1 MKKIKTIE
9 AVAAYKTMKALKTS
23 SMSDDAAMRVWK
35 NMKALR
41 HVADTYDKD
50 VEEAQESLKDD
61 KFEEMQ
67 RKLQECQQ
75 LEQKHADDD
84 YEYTKDDSAKFA
96 EVNEY
101 FFNQKQKTEKYFSDL
116 ANAKVEVAIEDVD
129 EKELFKAAK
138 DCGLKFIGGIYIY
151 PLVLSLKTSREIEI
165 QDLLLCSLIWFHR
178 PVWILVQWRV
188 CIGLMVRSSKHK
200 LTQRHWL

>member
-9 AVAAYKTMKALKTS
+9 AVNAYKTLKGFKTS
-23 SMSDDAAMRVWK
+23 SLSEETMLAVWK

-75 LEQKHADDD
+75 LEQKHADEG

-96 EVNEY
+96 EVNQY
-101 FFNQKQKTEKYFSDL
+101 FFNQKQKTEKYFKEL
-116 ANAKVEVAIEDVD
+116 ADKEIEVSIEEVD

-138 DCGLKFIGGIYIY
+138 DCGLKFADMESLEVVIG
-151 PLVLSLKTSREIEI
+151 
-165 QDLLLCSLIWFHR
+165 
-178 PVWILVQWRV
+178 
-188 CIGLMVRSSKHK
+188 
-200 LTQRHWL
+200 

>member
-9 AVAAYKTMKALKTS
+9 AVNAYKTLKGFKTS
-23 SMSDDAAMRVWK
+23 SLSEETMLAVWK

-61 KFEEMQ
+61 KFDEMQ

-75 LEQKHADDD
+75 LEQKHADEG

-96 EVNEY
+96 EVNQY

-116 ANAKVEVAIEDVD
+116 ANAEVEVSIEEVD

-138 DCGLKFIGGIYIY
+138 DCGLKFADMESLEVVIG
-151 PLVLSLKTSREIEI
+151 
-165 QDLLLCSLIWFHR
+165 
-178 PVWILVQWRV
+178 
-188 CIGLMVRSSKHK
+188 
-200 LTQRHWL
+200 

>member
-9 AVAAYKTMKALKTS
+9 AVNAYKTLKGFKTS
-23 SMSDDAAMRVWK
+23 SLSEETMLAVWK

-61 KFEEMQ
+61 KFDEMQ

-75 LEQKHADDD
+75 LEQKHADEG
-84 YEYTKDDSAKFA
+84 YEYTKEDSAKFA

-116 ANAKVEVAIEDVD
+116 ANAEVEVAIEAVD
-129 EKELFKAAK
+129 DKELFKAAK
-138 DCGLKFIGGIYIY
+138 DCGLKFADME
-151 PLVLSLKTSREIEI
+151 SLEAVMAEA
-165 QDLLLCSLIWFHR
+165 
-178 PVWILVQWRV
+178 
-188 CIGLMVRSSKHK
+188 
-200 LTQRHWL
+200 

>member
-9 AVAAYKTMKALKTS
+9 AVAAYKTLKSLKTS
-23 SMSDDAAMRVWK
+23 SMSDDAALRVWK
-35 NMKALR
+35 TMKALR

-50 VEEAQESLKDD
+50 VEEAQESLKDE

-67 RKLQECQQ
+67 QKLQECQQ
-75 LEQKHADDD
+75 LEQKHSSEG

-116 ANAKVEVAIEDVD
+116 ANAEVEVAIEEVD

-138 DCGLKFIGGIYIY
+138 DCGLKFADMESLEVVIG
-151 PLVLSLKTSREIEI
+151 
-165 QDLLLCSLIWFHR
+165 
-178 PVWILVQWRV
+178 
-188 CIGLMVRSSKHK
+188 
-200 LTQRHWL
+200 

>member
-9 AVAAYKTMKALKTS
+9 AVAAYRTLKALKTS
-23 SMSDDAAMRVWK
+23 SMGDDAAMRVWK

-41 HVADTYDKD
+41 SVADTYDKD

-75 LEQKHADDD
+75 LEQKHADEG

-101 FFNQKQKTEKYFSDL
+101 FFNQKQKIEKYFSDL
-116 ANAKVEVAIEDVD
+116 ANAEVEVAIEEVD

-138 DCGLKFIGGIYIY
+138 DCGLKFADMENLEVVIG
-151 PLVLSLKTSREIEI
+151 
-165 QDLLLCSLIWFHR
+165 
-178 PVWILVQWRV
+178 
-188 CIGLMVRSSKHK
+188 
-200 LTQRHWL
+200 

>member
-9 AVAAYKTMKALKTS
+9 AVNAYKTLKGFKTS
-23 SMSDDAAMRVWK
+23 SLSEETMLAVWK

-41 HVADTYDKD
+41 SIADTYDKD

-75 LEQKHADDD
+75 LEQKHADEG

-96 EVNEY
+96 EVNQY
-101 FFNQKQKTEKYFSDL
+101 FFNQKQKTEKYFKEL
-116 ANAKVEVAIEDVD
+116 ADKEVEVSIEAVD

-138 DCGLKFIGGIYIY
+138 DCGLKFADMETLDVVIG
-151 PLVLSLKTSREIEI
+151 
-165 QDLLLCSLIWFHR
+165 
-178 PVWILVQWRV
+178 
-188 CIGLMVRSSKHK
+188 
-200 LTQRHWL
+200 

>member
-9 AVAAYKTMKALKTS
+9 AVAAYRTLKSLKTS

-35 NMKALR
+35 TMKALR
-41 HVADTYDKD
+41 SVADTYDKD

-75 LEQKHADDD
+75 LEQKHTDEG
-84 YEYTKDDSAKFA
+84 YEYSKDDSAKFA

-101 FFNQKQKTEKYFSDL
+101 FYNQKQKTEKYFKDL
-116 ANAKVEVAIEDVD
+116 ANAEVDVSIEEVD

-138 DCGLKFIGGIYIY
+138 DCGLKFADMESLEVVIG
-151 PLVLSLKTSREIEI
+151 
-165 QDLLLCSLIWFHR
+165 
-178 PVWILVQWRV
+178 
-188 CIGLMVRSSKHK
+188 
-200 LTQRHWL
+200 

>member
-9 AVAAYKTMKALKTS
+9 AVNAYKTLKGFKTS
-23 SMSDDAAMRVWK
+23 SLSEETMLAVWK

-75 LEQKHADDD
+75 LEQKHADEG
-84 YEYTKDDSAKFA
+84 YEYTKEDSTKFA
-96 EVNEY
+96 EVNQY

-138 DCGLKFIGGIYIY
+138 DCGLKFADMESLEVVIG
-151 PLVLSLKTSREIEI
+151 
-165 QDLLLCSLIWFHR
+165 
-178 PVWILVQWRV
+178 
-188 CIGLMVRSSKHK
+188 
-200 LTQRHWL
+200 

>member
-1 MKKIKTIE
+1 M
-9 AVAAYKTMKALKTS
+9 
-23 SMSDDAAMRVWK
+23 
-35 NMKALR
+35 
-41 HVADTYDKD
+41 
-50 VEEAQESLKDD
+50 EEAQESLKDD

-75 LEQKHADDD
+75 LEQKHADEG

-116 ANAKVEVAIEDVD
+116 ANAEVEVSIEEVD

-138 DCGLKFIGGIYIY
+138 DCGLKFADME
-151 PLVLSLKTSREIEI
+151 SLEAVMAEA
-165 QDLLLCSLIWFHR
+165 
-178 PVWILVQWRV
+178 
-188 CIGLMVRSSKHK
+188 
-200 LTQRHWL
+200 

>member
-1 MKKIKTIE
+1 MKKIKTFE
-9 AVAAYKTMKALKTS
+9 AVAVYKTLKALKTS

-41 HVADTYDKD
+41 QVADTYDND
-50 VEEAQESLKDD
+50 VEEAQQSLKDD

-67 RKLQECQQ
+67 CKLQECQQ
-75 LEQKHADDD
+75 LEQKHANEG

-116 ANAKVEVAIEDVD
+116 ANAEVEVAIEEVE
-129 EKELFKAAK
+129 EKEIFKAAK
-138 DCGLKFIGGIYIY
+138 DCGLKFADMESLDVLIG
-151 PLVLSLKTSREIEI
+151 
-165 QDLLLCSLIWFHR
+165 
-178 PVWILVQWRV
+178 
-188 CIGLMVRSSKHK
+188 
-200 LTQRHWL
+200 

>member
-1 MKKIKTIE
+1 MLTRYFCYLIRKCKAKVLEYSDYLVNEKLIKFKYLNKETIMKKIKTIE
-9 AVAAYKTMKALKTS
+9 AVAAYKTLKALKTS

-75 LEQKHADDD
+75 LEQKHADEG

-116 ANAKVEVAIEDVD
+116 ADKEVEVAIEAVD

-138 DCGLKFIGGIYIY
+138 DCGLKFADMESLEVVIG
-151 PLVLSLKTSREIEI
+151 
-165 QDLLLCSLIWFHR
+165 
-178 PVWILVQWRV
+178 
-188 CIGLMVRSSKHK
+188 
-200 LTQRHWL
+200 

>member
-9 AVAAYKTMKALKTS
+9 AVAAYRTLKALKTS

-75 LEQKHADDD
+75 LEQKHADEG

-101 FFNQKQKTEKYFSDL
+101 FFNQKQKTEKYFKEL
-116 ANAKVEVAIEDVD
+116 ADKEEEVAIEEVD
-129 EKELFKAAK
+129 AKELFKAAK
-138 DCGLKFIGGIYIY
+138 DCGLKFADMETLEVVIG
-151 PLVLSLKTSREIEI
+151 
-165 QDLLLCSLIWFHR
+165 
-178 PVWILVQWRV
+178 
-188 CIGLMVRSSKHK
+188 
-200 LTQRHWL
+200 

>member
-9 AVAAYKTMKALKTS
+9 AVTAYRTLKALKTS

-41 HVADTYDKD
+41 QVADTYDKD

-61 KFEEMQ
+61 KFNEMQ
-67 RKLQECQQ
+67 LMLQECQQ
-75 LEQKHADDD
+75 LEQKHTDDG

-96 EVNEY
+96 EVNQY
-101 FFNQKQKTEKYFSDL
+101 FFNQKQKTEKYFADL
-116 ANAKVEVAIEDVD
+116 ANAEVEVSIEEVD

-138 DCGLKFIGGIYIY
+138 DCGLKFADMESLEVVIG
-151 PLVLSLKTSREIEI
+151 
-165 QDLLLCSLIWFHR
+165 
-178 PVWILVQWRV
+178 
-188 CIGLMVRSSKHK
+188 
-200 LTQRHWL
+200 

>member
-9 AVAAYKTMKALKTS
+9 AVNAYKTLKGFKTS
-23 SMSDDAAMRVWK
+23 SLSEETMLAVWK

-75 LEQKHADDD
+75 LEQKHADEG
-84 YEYTKDDSAKFA
+84 YEYTKEDSAKFA

-138 DCGLKFIGGIYIY
+138 DCGLKFADMESLEVVIG
-151 PLVLSLKTSREIEI
+151 
-165 QDLLLCSLIWFHR
+165 
-178 PVWILVQWRV
+178 
-188 CIGLMVRSSKHK
+188 
-200 LTQRHWL
+200 

>member
-9 AVAAYKTMKALKTS
+9 AVAAYRTLKALKTS

-67 RKLQECQQ
+67 LKLQECQQ
-75 LEQKHADDD
+75 LEQKHANEG
-84 YEYTKDDSAKFA
+84 YEYTKDYSAKFA

-101 FFNQKQKTEKYFSDL
+101 FFNQKQKT
-116 ANAKVEVAIEDVD
+116 
-129 EKELFKAAK
+129 
-138 DCGLKFIGGIYIY
+138 
-151 PLVLSLKTSREIEI
+151 
-165 QDLLLCSLIWFHR
+165 
-178 PVWILVQWRV
+178 
-188 CIGLMVRSSKHK
+188 
-200 LTQRHWL
+200 

>member
-9 AVAAYKTMKALKTS
+9 AVNAYKTLKGFKTS
-23 SMSDDAAMRVWK
+23 SLSEETMLAVWK

-41 HVADTYDKD
+41 SIADTYDKD

-75 LEQKHADDD
+75 LEQKHADEG

-96 EVNEY
+96 EVNQY

-116 ANAKVEVAIEDVD
+116 ANAEVEVAIEAVD

-138 DCGLKFIGGIYIY
+138 DCGLKFADMETLDVVIG
-151 PLVLSLKTSREIEI
+151 
-165 QDLLLCSLIWFHR
+165 
-178 PVWILVQWRV
+178 
-188 CIGLMVRSSKHK
+188 
-200 LTQRHWL
+200 

>member
-9 AVAAYKTMKALKTS
+9 AVNAYKTLKGFKTS
-23 SMSDDAAMRVWK
+23 SLSEETMLAVWK

-75 LEQKHADDD
+75 LEQKHADEG

-116 ANAKVEVAIEDVD
+116 ANAEVEVAIETVD

-138 DCGLKFIGGIYIY
+138 DCGLKFADMETLDVVIG
-151 PLVLSLKTSREIEI
+151 
-165 QDLLLCSLIWFHR
+165 
-178 PVWILVQWRV
+178 
-188 CIGLMVRSSKHK
+188 
-200 LTQRHWL
+200 

>member
-9 AVAAYKTMKALKTS
+9 AVNAYKTLKGFKTS
-23 SMSDDAAMRVWK
+23 SLSEETMLAVWK

-75 LEQKHADDD
+75 LEQKHADEG

-96 EVNEY
+96 EVNQY

-116 ANAKVEVAIEDVD
+116 ANAEVEVSIEAVD

-138 DCGLKFIGGIYIY
+138 DCGLKFADME
-151 PLVLSLKTSREIEI
+151 SLEAVMAEA
-165 QDLLLCSLIWFHR
+165 
-178 PVWILVQWRV
+178 
-188 CIGLMVRSSKHK
+188 
-200 LTQRHWL
+200 

>member
-9 AVAAYKTMKALKTS
+9 AVNAYKTLKGFKTS
-23 SMSDDAAMRVWK
+23 SLSEETMLAVWK

-41 HVADTYDKD
+41 QVADTYDKD
-50 VEEAQESLKDD
+50 VEEAQQSLKDD

-67 RKLQECQQ
+67 CKLQECQQ
-75 LEQKHADDD
+75 LEQKHADEG

-101 FFNQKQKTEKYFSDL
+101 FFNQKQKTEKYFKEL
-116 ANAKVEVAIEDVD
+116 ADKEVEVAIEAVD

-138 DCGLKFIGGIYIY
+138 DCGLKFADMETLDVVIG
-151 PLVLSLKTSREIEI
+151 
-165 QDLLLCSLIWFHR
+165 
-178 PVWILVQWRV
+178 
-188 CIGLMVRSSKHK
+188 
-200 LTQRHWL
+200 

>member
-9 AVAAYKTMKALKTS
+9 AVNAYKTLKGFKTS
-23 SMSDDAAMRVWK
+23 SLSEETMLAVWK

-75 LEQKHADDD
+75 LEQKHADEG
-84 YEYTKDDSAKFA
+84 YEYTKDDSVKFA
-96 EVNEY
+96 EVNQY

-116 ANAKVEVAIEDVD
+116 ANAEVEVSIEEVD

-138 DCGLKFIGGIYIY
+138 DCGLKFADMETLEVVIG
-151 PLVLSLKTSREIEI
+151 
-165 QDLLLCSLIWFHR
+165 
-178 PVWILVQWRV
+178 
-188 CIGLMVRSSKHK
+188 
-200 LTQRHWL
+200 

>member
-9 AVAAYKTMKALKTS
+9 AVAAYRTLKALKTS

-61 KFEEMQ
+61 KFEE

-75 LEQKHADDD
+75 LEQKHANEG

-116 ANAKVEVAIEDVD
+116 ANAEVEVAIEDVD

-138 DCGLKFIGGIYIY
+138 DCGLKFADMESLEVVIG
-151 PLVLSLKTSREIEI
+151 
-165 QDLLLCSLIWFHR
+165 
-178 PVWILVQWRV
+178 
-188 CIGLMVRSSKHK
+188 
-200 LTQRHWL
+200 

>member
-9 AVAAYKTMKALKTS
+9 AVAAYRTLKALKTS
-23 SMSDDAAMRVWK
+23 SMNDDAALRVWK

-75 LEQKHADDD
+75 LEQKHADDG
-84 YEYTKDDSAKFA
+84 YEYTKDDSVKFA

-101 FFNQKQKTEKYFSDL
+101 FFNQKQKTEKYFNEL
-116 ANAKVEVAIEDVD
+116 ADKEVEVEITEVEEAELLKAIKAC
-129 EKELFKAAK
+129 EKSFDDMEMLA
-138 DCGLKFIGGIYIY
+138 
-151 PLVLSLKTSREIEI
+151 
-165 QDLLLCSLIWFHR
+165 
-178 PVWILVQWRV
+178 
-188 CIGLMVRSSKHK
+188 CICK
-200 LTQRHWL
+200 

>member
-9 AVAAYKTMKALKTS
+9 AVNAYKTLKGFKTS
-23 SMSDDAAMRVWK
+23 SLSEETMLAVWK

-75 LEQKHADDD
+75 LEQKHADEG

-116 ANAKVEVAIEDVD
+116 ANAEVEVSIEAVD

-138 DCGLKFIGGIYIY
+138 DCGLKFADMESLEVVIG
-151 PLVLSLKTSREIEI
+151 
-165 QDLLLCSLIWFHR
+165 
-178 PVWILVQWRV
+178 
-188 CIGLMVRSSKHK
+188 
-200 LTQRHWL
+200 

>member
-9 AVAAYKTMKALKTS
+9 AVNAYKTLKGFKTS
-23 SMSDDAAMRVWK
+23 SLSEETMLAVWK

-61 KFEEMQ
+61 KFEDMQ

-75 LEQKHADDD
+75 LEQKHADEG

-96 EVNEY
+96 EVNQY

-116 ANAKVEVAIEDVD
+116 ANAEVEVSIEEVD

-138 DCGLKFIGGIYIY
+138 DCGLKFADMETLDVVIG
-151 PLVLSLKTSREIEI
+151 
-165 QDLLLCSLIWFHR
+165 
-178 PVWILVQWRV
+178 
-188 CIGLMVRSSKHK
+188 
-200 LTQRHWL
+200 

>member
-9 AVAAYKTMKALKTS
+9 AVEAYRTLKALKTS
-23 SMSDDAAMRVWK
+23 SMGDDAALRVWK

-41 HVADTYDKD
+41 SITATYDKD

-67 RKLQECQQ
+67 KKLQECQQ
-75 LEQKHADDD
+75 LEQKHADEG

-116 ANAKVEVAIEDVD
+116 ANTEVEVAIEEVDV
-129 EKELFKAAK
+129 KELFKAAK
-138 DCGLKFIGGIYIY
+138 DCGLKFADMESLEVVIG
-151 PLVLSLKTSREIEI
+151 
-165 QDLLLCSLIWFHR
+165 
-178 PVWILVQWRV
+178 
-188 CIGLMVRSSKHK
+188 
-200 LTQRHWL
+200 

>member
-9 AVAAYKTMKALKTS
+9 AVTAYRTLKALKTS

-61 KFEEMQ
+61 KFNEMQ
-67 RKLQECQQ
+67 LMLQECQQ
-75 LEQKHADDD
+75 LEQKHTDDG

-96 EVNEY
+96 EVNQY
-101 FFNQKQKTEKYFSDL
+101 FFNQKQKTEKYFADL
-116 ANAKVEVAIEDVD
+116 ANAEVEVSIEEVD

-138 DCGLKFIGGIYIY
+138 DCGLKFADMESLEVVIG
-151 PLVLSLKTSREIEI
+151 
-165 QDLLLCSLIWFHR
+165 
-178 PVWILVQWRV
+178 
-188 CIGLMVRSSKHK
+188 
-200 LTQRHWL
+200 

>member
-9 AVAAYKTMKALKTS
+9 AVAAYRTLKALKTS

-61 KFEEMQ
+61 K
-67 RKLQECQQ
+67 LQECQQ
-75 LEQKHADDD
+75 LEQKHANEG

-101 FFNQKQKTEKYFSDL
+101 FFNQKQKTEKYFKEL
-116 ANAKVEVAIEDVD
+116 ADKEVEVAIEEVE
-129 EKELFKAAK
+129 EKEIFKAAK
-138 DCGLKFIGGIYIY
+138 DCGLKFADMESLEVVIG
-151 PLVLSLKTSREIEI
+151 
-165 QDLLLCSLIWFHR
+165 
-178 PVWILVQWRV
+178 
-188 CIGLMVRSSKHK
+188 
-200 LTQRHWL
+200 

>member
-9 AVAAYKTMKALKTS
+9 AVNAYKTLKGFKTS
-23 SMSDDAAMRVWK
+23 SLSEETMLAVWK

-61 KFEEMQ
+61 KFDEMQ

-75 LEQKHADDD
+75 LEQKHADEG

-116 ANAKVEVAIEDVD
+116 ANAEVEVAIEAVD

-138 DCGLKFIGGIYIY
+138 DCGLKFADME
-151 PLVLSLKTSREIEI
+151 SLEAVMAEA
-165 QDLLLCSLIWFHR
+165 
-178 PVWILVQWRV
+178 
-188 CIGLMVRSSKHK
+188 
-200 LTQRHWL
+200 

>member
-9 AVAAYKTMKALKTS
+9 AVNAYKTLKGFKTS
-23 SMSDDAAMRVWK
+23 SLSEETMLAVWK

-41 HVADTYDKD
+41 SIADTYDKD
-50 VEEAQESLKDD
+50 VEEAQQSLKDD

-67 RKLQECQQ
+67 CKLQECQQ
-75 LEQKHADDD
+75 LEQKHADEG

-101 FFNQKQKTEKYFSDL
+101 FFNQKQKTEKYFKEL
-116 ANAKVEVAIEDVD
+116 ADKEVEVAIEAVD

-138 DCGLKFIGGIYIY
+138 DCGLKFADMETLDVVIG
-151 PLVLSLKTSREIEI
+151 
-165 QDLLLCSLIWFHR
+165 
-178 PVWILVQWRV
+178 
-188 CIGLMVRSSKHK
+188 
-200 LTQRHWL
+200 

>member
-9 AVAAYKTMKALKTS
+9 AVNAYKTLKGFKTS
-23 SMSDDAAMRVWK
+23 SLSEETMLAVWK

-75 LEQKHADDD
+75 LEQKHADEG
-84 YEYTKDDSAKFA
+84 YEYTKEDSAKFA

-138 DCGLKFIGGIYIY
+138 DCGLKFADME
-151 PLVLSLKTSREIEI
+151 SLEAVMAEA
-165 QDLLLCSLIWFHR
+165 
-178 PVWILVQWRV
+178 
-188 CIGLMVRSSKHK
+188 
-200 LTQRHWL
+200 